1 MQMALY
7 ITDVAV
13 LIALYIF
20 LAAVFLLVWREA
32 QGLSKNLAHNGE
44 VPTGRLVV
52 LQPGNTEMQL
62 GDTFR
67 LEGYT
72 SIGRSSDNIVVLSD
86 SSVSA
91 RHAVLTYQEGF
102 WWLQDSGSTN
112 GTMLNGSQI
121 SSRLPLRA
129 HDVVGLGKVQL
140 RLEEI

>member
-1 MQMALY
+1 MQMALHVA
-7 ITDVAV
+7 DVAV
-13 LIALYIF
+13 LIALYVF

-32 QGLSKNLAHNGE
+32 RGLSEDLAHNGD
-44 VPTGRLVV
+44 VLTGRLVV
-52 LQPGNTEMQL
+52 LQPGNTEMQV

-72 SIGRSSDNIVVLSD
+72 TIGRSSDNVIVLSD
-86 SSVSA
+86 HSVSA

-102 WWLQDSGSTN
+102 WWLQDSASTN
-112 GTMLNGSQI
+112 GTMLNGAKI

-129 HDVVGLGKVQL
+129 QDVVALGKVQL